1 MTVTCSH
8 HPWRAFG
15 LELIPGNRGARGML
29 WWPQT
34 SSPLA
39 RPITHELEAPASTA
53 CQSHRAP
60 CPGHP
65 ASGWT
70 ISTLSLLNS

>member
-60 CPGHP
+60 CFWLDHQHP
-65 ASGWT
+65 LT
-70 ISTLSLLNS
+70 VKLLVLL